1 MEKDPANTIKVG
13 YWIACKL
20 CPLVVLLFM
29 ALAKLKLTS
38 QTTVARLNFVSNLC
52 FFGQKRFLKVVV
64 VGPHYPGLSLPHF
77 PKNFDNKRFREN

>member
-1 MEKDPANTIKVG
+1 MEKDPADTIKVG

-38 QTTVARLNFVSNLC
+38 QTTVARLNFVNNFC
-52 FFGQKRFLKVVV
+52 FLGQKRFLKVAV
-64 VGPHYPGLSLPHF
+64 VGLHNPSLSLPHF
-77 PKNFDNKRFREN
+77 PKNLDKKRFREN